1 MSQTDLTVSGDAPKL
16 PRADSR
22 RNRLRVLAAAQDAFE
37 SEGIAV
43 SVEAIARRAGVGVGT
58 VYRHFPTK
66 EALFQA
72 IVMTSLEGFVEQ
84 ARALADAEDPGA
96 ALYGYLAQVIDQSET
111 SMAIK
116 DALSGT
122 DFDADERASDT
133 FHELELAVGHLL
145 ARAQEAGDARTD
157 VTIGEVFALVGGACR
172 ASSALRGDAVSPR
185 RLVSVI
191 CDGLRPPVA
200 RA

>member
-1 MSQTDLTVSGDAPKL
+1 MHQTEPVAGDSAARP
-16 PRADSR
+16 PRADSV
-22 RNRLRVLAAAQDAFE
+22 RNRARVLAAAEEAFE
-37 SEGIAV
+37 AEGIAV

-72 IVMTSLEGFVEQ
+72 IVMTSLESFVEE
-84 ARALADAEDPGA
+84 ARGLADAEDPGA
-96 ALYGYLAQVIDQSET
+96 ALYAFLSHVIERSET

-122 DFDADERASDT
+122 DFVADQRASEMFRD
-133 FHELELAVGHLL
+133 LEAAVARLL
-145 ARAQEAGDARTD
+145 SRAQAAGATRSD

-191 CDGLRPPVA
+191 CDGLRPPRA
-200 RA
+200 R

>member
-1 MSQTDLTVSGDAPKL
+1 MTQTDLTVQDDAPRL
-16 PRADSR
+16 PRADAR
-22 RNRLRVLAAAQDAFE
+22 RNRLRVLAAAQEAFE

-84 ARALADAEDPGA
+84 ARGLADADDPGA

-122 DFDADERASDT
+122 DFDADERAADT
-133 FHELELAVGHLL
+133 FRELEVAVEHLL
-145 ARAQEAGDARTD
+145 TRAQEAGEARTD
-157 VTIGEVFALVGGACR
+157 VTISEVFALIGGACR
-172 ASSALRGDAVSPR
+172 ASSALRGDAVSPS

-200 RA
+200 RR

>member
-1 MSQTDLTVSGDAPKL
+1 MNQTEPAFSDLTPKQ
-16 PRADSR
+16 PRADSV
-22 RNRLRVLAAAQDAFE
+22 RNRARVLAAAEEAFK

-72 IVMTSLEGFVEQ
+72 IIMTSLEGFVQE
-84 ARALADAEDPGA
+84 ARGLADADDPGA
-96 ALYGYLAQVIDQSET
+96 ALYDYLARVIDQSET

-122 DFDADERASDT
+122 DFDANERASDT
-133 FHELELAVGHLL
+133 FRDLEVAVGYLL
-145 ARAQEAGDARTD
+145 TRAQEAGATRPD
-157 VTIGEVFALVGGACR
+157 VTISEVFALVSGACS
-172 ASSALRGDAVSPR
+172 ASSALRGDAVSPS

-191 CDGLRPPVA
+191 CDGLRPPSA
-200 RA
+200 R

>member
-1 MSQTDLTVSGDAPKL
+1 MNHTQPAVGDIAKQ
-16 PRADSR
+16 PRADSV
-22 RNRLRVLAAAQDAFE
+22 RNRARVLAAAQEAFE

-72 IVMTSLEGFVEQ
+72 IVLTSLEGFVEE
-84 ARALADAEDPGA
+84 ARRLADAEDPGC
-96 ALYGYLAQVIDQSET
+96 ALYDYLARVIDQSET

-122 DFDADERASDT
+122 DFDADERACDT
-133 FHELELAVGHLL
+133 FRDLEVAVGHLL
-145 ARAQEAGDARTD
+145 SRAQAAGATRPD
-157 VTIGEVFALVGGACR
+157 VSISEVFALIGGACR

-191 CDGLRPPVA
+191 CDGLRPPTA
-200 RA
+200 R

>member
-1 MSQTDLTVSGDAPKL
+1 LNQTEPAISDLAPKQ
-16 PRADSR
+16 PRADSV
-22 RNRLRVLAAAQDAFE
+22 RNRARVLAAAAEAFE

-72 IVMTSLEGFVEQ
+72 IVMTSLEGFVEE
-84 ARALADAEDPGA
+84 ARGLADAEDPGP
-96 ALYGYLAQVIDQSET
+96 ALYDYLARVIDQSET

-122 DFDADERASDT
+122 DFDADERASET
-133 FHELELAVGHLL
+133 FRDLEVAVGHLL
-145 ARAQEAGDARTD
+145 TRAQQAGATRTD

-191 CDGLRPPVA
+191 CDGLRPPAV
-200 RA
+200 

>member
-1 MSQTDLTVSGDAPKL
+1 MTQTDLTVSDAAPKQ
-16 PRADSR
+16 PRADAR
-22 RNRLRVLAAAQDAFE
+22 RNRLRVLAAAQEAFE

-72 IVMTSLEGFVEQ
+72 IVVTSLEAFVEE
-84 ARALADAEDPGA
+84 AESLAHADDPGA
-96 ALYGYLAQVIDQSET
+96 ALYGYLAKVIDQSET

-116 DALSGT
+116 DALGGT
-122 DFDADERASDT
+122 DFDADERAAET
-133 FHELELAVGHLL
+133 FDQLELAVGRLL
-145 ARAQEAGDARTD
+145 ARAQESGQARSD
-157 VTIGEVFALVGGACR
+157 VTISEVFALIGGACR
-172 ASSALRGDAVSPR
+172 ASSALRGDAVSPS
-185 RLVSVI
+185 RLVAVI

-200 RA
+200 RG